1 MWLAVTASGSA
12 PIPVHVAL
20 PHPSAPKPTWRPR
33 HRGDA
38 ETFFDSRIDWAKHG
52 LEPRWLDHESSD
64 CAAAL
69 DPSIFHN
76 YGADELRRFL
86 DGAHDRSEI
95 ALVAATMGRAD
106 DDSPRSVLSTQDAS
120 VNVTPAFETYIAGRR
135 LPVGTKPRLA
145 DEVTGPERDLG
156 LRLLTRPADAP
167 WWAMEMAS
175 PTLVPGAGGPPVT
188 HQPAGTLAPILVDGL
203 GTPVVAVWIS
213 PEADQ
218 RIYLVPD
225 GTDGNVVLD
234 WLVTQ
239 ALPAY
244 VPDALRRARS
254 PHFVDPAL
262 QTAAETAARQALAD
276 LEATYE
282 VEHARLES
290 ELQTAKAAA
299 EPVRYGLLYG
309 TGDELEDAVAAVLQA
324 AGFATVNLDDEL
336 SASKSADL
344 LATYGSERRM
354 VEVKSAAGNAPEK
367 LVGALER
374 HLATWP
380 SLRPDEPVG
389 AGMLVVN
396 HQHRKDPH
404 DRSAQVYERP
414 EFVNSLK
421 VVVLS
426 SRDLFTWW
434 ATGDWPAIRDAVLGT
449 TPATPPPAVMP
460 PPPEPGDRTAPRRPR
475 WPWKRGGH

>member
-1 MWLAVTASGSA
+1 
-12 PIPVHVAL
+12 
-20 PHPSAPKPTWRPR
+20 
-33 HRGDA
+33 
-38 ETFFDSRIDWAKHG
+38 
-52 LEPRWLDHESSD
+52 
-64 CAAAL
+64 
-69 DPSIFHN
+69 
-76 YGADELRRFL
+76 
-86 DGAHDRSEI
+86 
-95 ALVAATMGRAD
+95 
-106 DDSPRSVLSTQDAS
+106 
-120 VNVTPAFETYIAGRR
+120 
-135 LPVGTKPRLA
+135 
-145 DEVTGPERDLG
+145 
-156 LRLLTRPADAP
+156 
-167 WWAMEMAS
+167 
-175 PTLVPGAGGPPVT
+175 
-188 HQPAGTLAPILVDGL
+188 
-203 GTPVVAVWIS
+203 
-213 PEADQ
+213 
-218 RIYLVPD
+218 
-225 GTDGNVVLD
+225 
-234 WLVTQ
+234 
-239 ALPAY
+239 
-244 VPDALRRARS
+244 
-254 PHFVDPAL
+254 
-262 QTAAETAARQALAD
+262 
-276 LEATYE
+276 
-282 VEHARLES
+282 
-290 ELQTAKAAA
+290 
-299 EPVRYGLLYG
+299 
-309 TGDELEDAVAAVLQA
+309 VLQA